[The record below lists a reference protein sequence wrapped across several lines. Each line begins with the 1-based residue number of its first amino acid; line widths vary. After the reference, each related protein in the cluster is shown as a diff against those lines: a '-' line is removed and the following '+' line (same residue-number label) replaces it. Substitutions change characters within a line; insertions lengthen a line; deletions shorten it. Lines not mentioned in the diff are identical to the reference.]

1 MSDEHEYT
9 HTHGEKQYRLFYDID
24 DGLRGPLRGPPRDSD
39 YNWTIT
45 LAEAWDVTGL
55 DLSDPADHEHWK
67 AVSLEDLPSRPAEE
81 DVLDE
86 YHESAWYEQCQARSR

>member
-1 MSDEHEYT
+1 MSDEYKYD
-9 HTHGEKQYRLFYDID
+9 HTHGEKQYLLFYDID
-24 DGLRGPLRGPPRDSD
+24 DGLRWWGGPPLDSD

-67 AVSLEDLPSRPAEE
+67 AVPLEDLPSRPAKE

-86 YHESAWYEQCQARSR
+86 YHHDAWYRHQESLRQ

>member
-9 HTHGEKQYRLFYDID
+9 YPHGEKQYLLFYDID
-24 DGLRGPLRGPPRDSD
+24 DGVRCWPLLPRDSD

-55 DLSDPADHEHWK
+55 DLSDPADHEHWQ
-67 AVSLEDLPSRPAEE
+67 AVPLEDLPSRPAKE

-86 YHESAWYEQCQARSR
+86 YHEDAWYRQQERLRQ